1 MRRWVPTVN
10 NARTARQVHLVG
22 YFPGVNHST
31 VWSDPGSGS
40 QVEFD
45 SFAHL
50 ARTAERGLFDYVF
63 LAEGLRLREHKGE
76 IHDLDVVGRPA
87 ALPLLSALST
97 VTERIGLVAT
107 VNSTF
112 NDPADLAR
120 QFATLDHLSAGRAG
134 WNVVTSSEAF
144 FGANFRR
151 GGYLDRDD
159 RYDRAAE
166 VLRAA
171 AALWRARP
179 GAEFGFRGAHIRL
192 DRVPGVTP
200 GPQGAPVIVQ
210 AGDSADGREFA
221 AEYAEVV
228 FSPHAD
234 PEPAA
239 RLAADL
245 TERLARFGRTR
256 ENLRILPSATFAL
269 GDTEAEA
276 QENAREIA
284 RAQVTP
290 QTAIATVERIWGR
303 DLSNL
308 DPDGPLPHEE
318 PGEDELRRGQ
328 APHLGERR
336 KIAADWQE
344 HALAEGLSLR
354 EVVTRKISSFTLV
367 GTPAS
372 VAERIAADV
381 ASGRVDG
388 YVLVPHL
395 QPHGL
400 DTFVDRVIPELQERG
415 VYRTEYPEGTTLR
428 DVLDLPRSPQLT
440 RDIRA
445 N

>member
-1 MRRWVPTVN
+1 MS
-10 NARTARQVHLVG
+10 NAHTPRQVHLVG

-31 VWSDPGSGS
+31 VWSDPASGS
-40 QVEFD
+40 QIEFD

-87 ALPLLSALST
+87 ALPLLAALST

-134 WNVVTSSEAF
+134 WNVVTSSEEF

-159 RYDRAAE
+159 RYDRASE

-171 AALWRARP
+171 SALWRARP
-179 GAEFGFRGAHIRL
+179 GAEFAFGGAHVRL
-192 DRVPGVTP
+192 DRVPGVVP

-228 FSPHAD
+228 FSPHSE
-234 PEPAA
+234 PGPAA
-239 RLAADL
+239 ALATDL
-245 TERLARFGRTR
+245 TARLARFGRGR
-256 ENLRILPSATFAL
+256 EDLRILPSATFAL
-269 GDTEAEA
+269 GDTQAEAE
-276 QENAREIA
+276 ENAREIA
-284 RAQVTP
+284 RAQVSP
-290 QTAIATVERIWGR
+290 QTAIGTAERIWGL
-303 DLSNL
+303 DLTGV
-308 DPDGPLPHEE
+308 DPDGPLPTAE
-318 PGEDELRRGQ
+318 PAEDELRRGQ

-336 KIAADWQE
+336 KIAAAWRGQAE
-344 HALAEGLSLR
+344 AEGLSLR
-354 EVVTRKISSFTLV
+354 EVITRAISSFTLV
-367 GTPAS
+367 GTPTA

-381 ASGRVDG
+381 ASGRIDG

-400 DTFVDRVIPELQERG
+400 DDFVDRVVPELQERG
-415 VYRTEYPEGTTLR
+415 VFRTEYPEGRTLR
-428 DVLDLPRSPQLT
+428 DVLDLPRPPLLT
-440 RDIRA
+440 RNIDTR
-445 N
+445 

>member
-1 MRRWVPTVN
+1 MSNTHTP
-10 NARTARQVHLVG
+10 RQVHLVG

-31 VWSDPGSGS
+31 VWSDPASGS
-40 QVEFD
+40 QIEFD

-87 ALPLLSALST
+87 ALPLLAALST

-134 WNVVTSSEAF
+134 WNVVTSSEEF

-159 RYDRAAE
+159 RYDRASE

-179 GAEFGFRGAHIRL
+179 GAEFGFRGAHVRL
-192 DRVPGVTP
+192 DRVPGVVP

-210 AGDSADGREFA
+210 AGDSLDGRDFA

-228 FSPHAD
+228 FSPHSD

-239 RLAADL
+239 ELSADL
-245 TERLARFGRTR
+245 TARLARFGRTR
-256 ENLRILPSATFAL
+256 EDLRILPSATFAL

-276 QENAREIA
+276 REHAREIA
-284 RAQVTP
+284 RAQVSP

-303 DLSNL
+303 DLEGI
-308 DPDGPLPHEE
+308 DPDGPLPRQE

-336 KIAADWQE
+336 RIAEAWRARAE
-344 HALAEGLSLR
+344 AEGLTLR
-354 EVVTRKISSFTLV
+354 EVVTGAIASFALV
-367 GTPAS
+367 GTPTS

-395 QPHGL
+395 QPQGL
-400 DTFVDRVIPELQERG
+400 DTFVDRVVPELQERG
-415 VYRTEYPEGTTLR
+415 VYRTEYPEGRTLR
-428 DVLDLPRSPQLT
+428 DVLDLPRPPLLT
-440 RDIRA
+440 RNIQA
-445 N
+445 H